1 MTISDIKRKFNSI
14 KFAISRAAWILPVL
28 LILPLSFS
36 CDDPISG
43 KIENKPPQ
51 TYLSIFP
58 DSTIAPGSTLKTIRW
73 WGDDPDGFVSG
84 FRISFDSVN
93 WGYTTDN
100 DSTFALSIN
109 GSDSTFRFFVSA
121 VDDQGLIDPTPATNL
136 YPVVNSAPSVTFE
149 AGTELPDT
157 SYPVASF
164 KWIGT
169 DPDGDENIASY
180 SWSLNDTLNFR
191 SVPANTTLLTLFK
204 DSGIVVNSNN
214 VFYLRAVDEAG
225 AVSPIVRMPDT
236 SRTWYVKNVTSR
248 ILMVRDIPSANI
260 ATATQYFAN
269 AFDTIRYDMIDIKSN
284 NGALIPKIVNPMWVE
299 TLGLYDIVFWVGG
312 TGSIANAANYG
323 LAQQSLPFYLLEGGK
338 VFFSSGFQGV
348 SASGQGE
355 LINFAPVDSVT
366 SCTIPFINIT
376 DSNLTI
382 IDNSYPP
389 VGSSSLITAVKGV
402 YTPATVI
409 YTFFNGQGCTT
420 SPIVVCFKDA
430 PVNPRIVH
438 MTLPVYFL
446 NRNPAASKTLFKRI
460 FIGEFG
466 LN

>member
-1 MTISDIKRKFNSI
+1 MSDIRRKFNAFKI
-14 KFAISRAAWILPVL
+14 AIGRAAWIIPVL
-28 LILPLSFS
+28 LILPFSFS
-36 CDDPISG
+36 CDDPISE
-43 KIENKPPQ
+43 KVENMPPQ

-58 DSTIAPGSTLKTIRW
+58 DSTIAPGSTLITIRW
-73 WGDDPDGFVSG
+73 WGDDPDGFITG
-84 FRISFDSVN
+84 FRVSFDSVD
-93 WGYTTDN
+93 WGYTTNN

-121 VDDQGLIDPTPATNL
+121 VDDQGLIDPTPASNL
-136 YPVVNSAPSVTFE
+136 YPVVNSAPVVTFE

-157 SYPVASF
+157 SFTVASF

-180 SWSLNDTLNFR
+180 LWSLNDTVNFR
-191 SVPANTTLLTLFK
+191 RVPASITLLTLNS
-204 DSGIVVNSNN
+204 DSGIIANANN
-214 VFYLRAVDEAG
+214 VFYLRAEDEAG
-225 AVSPIVRMPDT
+225 ALSPIVRMPDT
-236 SRTWYVKNVTSR
+236 SRTWHVKAVTSK
-248 ILMVRDIPSANI
+248 ILMVRDIPSANLV
-260 ATATQYFAN
+260 TATQYFAN
-269 AFDTIRYDMIDIKSN
+269 TLDTINYDMIDIKSN

-299 TLGLYDIVFWVGG
+299 TLGLFDVVFWVGG
-312 TGSIANAANYG
+312 TGSVANAANFS
-323 LAQQSLPFYLLEGGK
+323 LAQESLPFYLLDGGR

-348 SASGQGE
+348 GVSGQGS

-376 DSNLTI
+376 DSNLTKV
-382 IDNSYPP
+382 DNSYP
-389 VGSSSLITAVKGV
+389 VIGSSSLITAVKGV
-402 YTPATVI
+402 YTPAQVI

-430 PVNPRIVH
+430 PVNPRIVF

-446 NRNPAASKTLFKRI
+446 NRDPNASKDLFRKI

-466 LN
+466 IN

>member
-1 MTISDIKRKFNSI
+1 MSDQHGMMTNLKMV
-14 KFAISRAAWILPVL
+14 ISRTVWLLPLL

-43 KIENKPPQ
+43 KVENKPPQ

-58 DSTIAPGSTLKTIRW
+58 DSVIAPGSTLKTIRW
-73 WGDDPDGFVSG
+73 WGDDPDGFIAGYRV
-84 FRISFDSVN
+84 SFDSIN

-100 DSTFALSIN
+100 DSTFVLSIN

-121 VDDQGLIDPTPATNL
+121 VDDLGLEDPTPATNL
-136 YPVVNSAPSVTFE
+136 YPVVNSPPAVTFE

-157 SYPVASF
+157 TFPVASF
-164 KWIGT
+164 KWVGT
-169 DPDGDENIASY
+169 DPDGDENVSAY
-180 SWSLNDTLNFR
+180 YWSINDTLNFR
-191 SVPANTTLLTLFK
+191 RVEGNINLITLTR
-204 DSGIVVNSNN
+204 DSGILVNTTN
-214 VFYLRAVDEAG
+214 VFYLRAEDDAG
-225 AVSPIVRMPDT
+225 ALSPIIRMPDT
-236 SRTWYVKNVTSR
+236 SRSWYVRNVTSK
-248 ILMVRDIPSANI
+248 ILMVRDIPSGNI
-260 ATATQYFAN
+260 STATPYFEN
-269 AFDTIRYDMIDIKSN
+269 AFDTIQYDMIDIKSN
-284 NGALIPKIVNPMWVE
+284 NGSLIPNIVNPMWIE

-312 TGSIANAANYG
+312 TGSVFNAANFG
-323 LAQQSLPFYLLEGGK
+323 LAQQSLPFYLLNGGR

-348 SASGQGE
+348 SATGQGE

-366 SCTIPFINIT
+366 SCTIPFINTT

-382 IDNSYPP
+382 VDSSYPRI
-389 VGSSSLITAVKGV
+389 GSSSLITAVKGV

-420 SPIVVCFKDA
+420 SPINVCFKDF
-430 PVNPRIVH
+430 PVNPRIVY

-446 NRNPAASKTLFKRI
+446 NRDPVASKELFKRI

-466 LN
+466 YN

>member
-1 MTISDIKRKFNSI
+1 MSDIRRKFNAFKI
-14 KFAISRAAWILPVL
+14 AIGRAAWIIPVL
-28 LILPLSFS
+28 LILPFSFS
-36 CDDPISG
+36 CDDPISE
-43 KIENKPPQ
+43 KVENMPPQ

-58 DSTIAPGSTLKTIRW
+58 DSTIAPGSTLITIRW
-73 WGDDPDGFVSG
+73 WGDDPDVFITG
-84 FRISFDSVN
+84 FRVSFDSVD
-93 WGYTTDN
+93 WGYTTNN

-121 VDDQGLIDPTPATNL
+121 VDDQGLIDPTPASNL
-136 YPVVNSAPSVTFE
+136 YPVVNSAPVVTFE

-157 SYPVASF
+157 SFTIASF

-180 SWSLNDTLNFR
+180 LWSLNDTVNFR
-191 SVPANTTLLTLFK
+191 RVPASITLLTLNS
-204 DSGIVVNSNN
+204 DSGIIANANN
-214 VFYLRAVDEAG
+214 VFYLRAEDEAG
-225 AVSPIVRMPDT
+225 ALSPIVRMPDT
-236 SRTWYVKNVTSR
+236 SRTWHVKAVTSK
-248 ILMVRDIPSANI
+248 ILMVRDIPSANLV
-260 ATATQYFAN
+260 TATQYFAN
-269 AFDTIRYDMIDIKSN
+269 TLDTINYDMIDIKSN

-299 TLGLYDIVFWVGG
+299 TLGLFDVVFWVGG
-312 TGSIANAANYG
+312 TGSVANAANFS
-323 LAQQSLPFYLLEGGK
+323 LAQESLPFYLLDGGR

-348 SASGQGE
+348 GVSGQGS

-376 DSNLTI
+376 DSNLTKV
-382 IDNSYPP
+382 DNSYP
-389 VGSSSLITAVKGV
+389 VIGSSSLITAVKGV
-402 YTPATVI
+402 YTPAQVI

-430 PVNPRIVH
+430 PVNPRIVF

-446 NRNPAASKTLFKRI
+446 NRDPNASKDLFRKI

-466 LN
+466 IN

>member
-1 MTISDIKRKFNSI
+1 MTMSDIRRKFNAFKI
-14 KFAISRAAWILPVL
+14 AIGRAAWIIPVL
-28 LILPLSFS
+28 LILPFSFS
-36 CDDPISG
+36 CDDPISE
-43 KIENKPPQ
+43 KVENMPPQ

-58 DSTIAPGSTLKTIRW
+58 DSTIAPGSTLITIRW
-73 WGDDPDGFVSG
+73 WGDDPDGFITG
-84 FRISFDSVN
+84 FRVSFDSVD
-93 WGYTTDN
+93 WGYTTNN

-121 VDDQGLIDPTPATNL
+121 VDDQGLIDPTPASNL
-136 YPVVNSAPSVTFE
+136 YPVVNSAPVVTFE

-157 SYPVASF
+157 SFTIASF

-180 SWSLNDTLNFR
+180 LWSLNDTVNFR
-191 SVPANTTLLTLFK
+191 RVPASITLLTLNS
-204 DSGIVVNSNN
+204 DSGIIANANN
-214 VFYLRAVDEAG
+214 VFYLRAEDEAG
-225 AVSPIVRMPDT
+225 ALSPIVRMPDT
-236 SRTWYVKNVTSR
+236 SRTWHVKAVTSK
-248 ILMVRDIPSANI
+248 ILMVRDIPSANLV
-260 ATATQYFAN
+260 TATQYFAN
-269 AFDTIRYDMIDIKSN
+269 TLDTINYDMIDIKSN

-299 TLGLYDIVFWVGG
+299 TLGLFDVVFWVGG
-312 TGSIANAANYG
+312 TGSVANAANFS
-323 LAQQSLPFYLLEGGK
+323 LAQESLPFYLLDGGR

-348 SASGQGE
+348 GVSGQGS

-376 DSNLTI
+376 DSNLTKV
-382 IDNSYPP
+382 DNSYP
-389 VGSSSLITAVKGV
+389 VIGSSSLITAVKGV
-402 YTPATVI
+402 YTPAQVI

-430 PVNPRIVH
+430 PVNPRIVF

-446 NRNPAASKTLFKRI
+446 NRDPNASKDLFRKI

-466 LN
+466 IN

>member
-1 MTISDIKRKFNSI
+1 MSDIRRKFNSI
-14 KFAISRAAWILPVL
+14 KIAIGRTVWILPVL
-28 LILPLSFS
+28 LILSFLFS
-36 CDDPISG
+36 CEDPTSG
-43 KIENKPPQ
+43 KIENLAPQ

-58 DSTIAPGSTLKTIRW
+58 DSTIAPGSTLITIRW
-73 WGDDPDGFVSG
+73 WGDDPDGFITGYRV
-84 FRISFDSVN
+84 SFDSVN

-136 YPVVNSAPSVTFE
+136 YPVVNSAPAVTFE

-157 SYPVASF
+157 SFTIASF
-164 KWIGT
+164 KWIGS
-169 DPDGDENIASY
+169 DPDGEENIASY
-180 SWSLNDTLNFR
+180 LWSLNDTINFR
-191 SVPANTTLLTLFK
+191 RVPASITLLTLNS
-204 DSGIVVNSNN
+204 DSGIIANANN

-225 AVSPIVRMPDT
+225 ALSPIVRMPDT
-236 SRTWYVKNVTSR
+236 SRTWHVKAVTSK
-248 ILMVRDIPSANI
+248 ILMVRDIPSANLT
-260 ATATQYFAN
+260 TATQYFAN
-269 AFDTIRYDMIDIKSN
+269 ALDTISYDMIDIKSN

-299 TLGLYDIVFWVGG
+299 TLGLFDVVFWVGG
-312 TGSIANAANYG
+312 TGSVANAANFS
-323 LAQQSLPFYLLEGGK
+323 LAQESLPYYLLGGGK

-348 SASGQGE
+348 GVSGQGS

-376 DSNLTI
+376 DSNLTQV
-382 IDNSYPP
+382 DNSYP
-389 VGSSSLITAVKGV
+389 VIGSSSLITAVKGV
-402 YTPATVI
+402 YTQAQVI

-430 PVNPRIVH
+430 PINPRIVY

-446 NRNPAASKTLFKRI
+446 NRDPNASKVLFRRI

-466 LN
+466 IN

>member
-1 MTISDIKRKFNSI
+1 MTMSDIRRKFNAFKI
-14 KFAISRAAWILPVL
+14 AIGRAAWIIPVL
-28 LILPLSFS
+28 LILPFSFS
-36 CDDPISG
+36 CDDPISE
-43 KIENKPPQ
+43 KVENMPPQ

-58 DSTIAPGSTLKTIRW
+58 DSTIAPGSTLITIRW
-73 WGDDPDGFVSG
+73 WGDDPDGFITG
-84 FRISFDSVN
+84 FRVSFDSVD
-93 WGYTTDN
+93 WGYTTNN

-136 YPVVNSAPSVTFE
+136 YPVVNSAPVVTFE

-157 SYPVASF
+157 SFTIASF

-180 SWSLNDTLNFR
+180 LWSLNDTVNFR
-191 SVPANTTLLTLFK
+191 RVPASITLLTLNS
-204 DSGIVVNSNN
+204 DSGIIANANN
-214 VFYLRAVDEAG
+214 VFYLRAEDEAG
-225 AVSPIVRMPDT
+225 ALSPIVRMPDT
-236 SRTWYVKNVTSR
+236 SRTWHVKAVTSK
-248 ILMVRDIPSANI
+248 ILMVRDIPSANL

-269 AFDTIRYDMIDIKSN
+269 ALDTINYDMIDIKSN

-299 TLGLYDIVFWVGG
+299 TLGLFDVVFWVGG
-312 TGSIANAANYG
+312 TGSVANAANFS
-323 LAQQSLPFYLLEGGK
+323 LAQESLPFYLLDGGR

-348 SASGQGE
+348 GVSGQGS

-376 DSNLTI
+376 DSNLTKV
-382 IDNSYPP
+382 DNSYP
-389 VGSSSLITAVKGV
+389 VIGSSSLITAVKGV
-402 YTPATVI
+402 YTPAQVI

-430 PVNPRIVH
+430 PVNPRIVY

-446 NRNPAASKTLFKRI
+446 NRDPIASKDLFRKI

-466 LN
+466 IN

>member
-1 MTISDIKRKFNSI
+1 MSGIRRKFNAFKI
-14 KFAISRAAWILPVL
+14 AIGRAAWIVPVL
-28 LILPLSFS
+28 LVLLFSFS
-36 CDDPISG
+36 CDDPTSG
-43 KIENKPPQ
+43 KIENLPPQ

-58 DSTIAPGSTLKTIRW
+58 DSTIAPGSTLITIRW
-73 WGDDPDGFVSG
+73 WGDDPDGFISG
-84 FRISFDSVN
+84 FRVSFDSAN
-93 WGYTTDN
+93 WGYTTNN

-136 YPVVNSAPSVTFE
+136 YPVVNSAPVVTFE

-157 SYPVASF
+157 SFTVASF

-180 SWSLNDTLNFR
+180 LWSLNDTVNFR
-191 SVPANTTLLTLFK
+191 RVPASITLLTLNS
-204 DSGIVVNSNN
+204 DSGIIANANN
-214 VFYLRAVDEAG
+214 VFYLRAEDEAG
-225 AVSPIVRMPDT
+225 ALSPIVRMPDT
-236 SRTWYVKNVTSR
+236 SRTWHVKAVTSK
-248 ILMVRDIPSANI
+248 ILMVRDIPSANL

-269 AFDTIRYDMIDIKSN
+269 ALDTINYDMIDIKSN

-299 TLGLYDIVFWVGG
+299 TLGLFDVVFWVGG
-312 TGSIANAANYG
+312 TGSVANAANFS
-323 LAQQSLPFYLLEGGK
+323 LAQESLPFYLLDGGR

-348 SASGQGE
+348 GVSGQGS

-376 DSNLTI
+376 DSNLTKV
-382 IDNSYPP
+382 DNSYP
-389 VGSSSLITAVKGV
+389 VIGSSSLITAVKGV
-402 YTPATVI
+402 YTPAQVI

-430 PVNPRIVH
+430 PVNPRIVY

-446 NRNPAASKTLFKRI
+446 NRDPNASKDLFRKI

-466 LN
+466 IN

>member
-1 MTISDIKRKFNSI
+1 MSDIRRKFNAFKI
-14 KFAISRAAWILPVL
+14 AIGRAAWIIPVL
-28 LILPLSFS
+28 LILPFSFS
-36 CDDPISG
+36 CDDPISE
-43 KIENKPPQ
+43 KVENMPPQ

-58 DSTIAPGSTLKTIRW
+58 DSTIAPGSTLITIRW
-73 WGDDPDGFVSG
+73 WGDDPDGFITG
-84 FRISFDSVN
+84 FRVSFDSVD
-93 WGYTTDN
+93 WGYTTNN

-121 VDDQGLIDPTPATNL
+121 VDDQGLIDPTPASNL
-136 YPVVNSAPSVTFE
+136 YPVVNSAPVVTFE

-157 SYPVASF
+157 SFTIASF

-180 SWSLNDTLNFR
+180 LWSLNDTVNFR
-191 SVPANTTLLTLFK
+191 RVPASITLLTLNS
-204 DSGIVVNSNN
+204 DSGIIANANN
-214 VFYLRAVDEAG
+214 VFYLRAEDEAG
-225 AVSPIVRMPDT
+225 ALSPIVRMPDT
-236 SRTWYVKNVTSR
+236 SRTWHVKAVTSK
-248 ILMVRDIPSANI
+248 ILMVRDIPSANLV
-260 ATATQYFAN
+260 TATQYFAN
-269 AFDTIRYDMIDIKSN
+269 TLDTINYDMIDIKSN

-299 TLGLYDIVFWVGG
+299 TLGLFDVVFWVGG
-312 TGSIANAANYG
+312 TGSVANAANFS
-323 LAQQSLPFYLLEGGK
+323 LAQESLPFYLLDGGR

-348 SASGQGE
+348 GVSGQGS

-376 DSNLTI
+376 DSNLTKV
-382 IDNSYPP
+382 DNSYP
-389 VGSSSLITAVKGV
+389 VIGSSSLITAVKGV
-402 YTPATVI
+402 YTPAQVI

-430 PVNPRIVH
+430 PVNPRIVF

-446 NRNPAASKTLFKRI
+446 NRDPNASKDLFRKI

-466 LN
+466 IN

>member
-1 MTISDIKRKFNSI
+1 MTMSDIRRKFNAFKI
-14 KFAISRAAWILPVL
+14 AIGRAAWIIPVL
-28 LILPLSFS
+28 LILPFSFS
-36 CDDPISG
+36 CDDPISE
-43 KIENKPPQ
+43 KVENMPPQ

-58 DSTIAPGSTLKTIRW
+58 DSTIAPGSTLITIRW
-73 WGDDPDGFVSG
+73 WGDDPDGFITG
-84 FRISFDSVN
+84 FRVSFDSVD
-93 WGYTTDN
+93 WGYTTNN

-121 VDDQGLIDPTPATNL
+121 VDDHGLIDPTPATNL
-136 YPVVNSAPSVTFE
+136 YPVVNSAPVVTFE

-157 SYPVASF
+157 SFTIASF

-180 SWSLNDTLNFR
+180 LWSLNDTVNFR
-191 SVPANTTLLTLFK
+191 RVPASITLLTLNS
-204 DSGIVVNSNN
+204 DSGIIANASN
-214 VFYLRAVDEAG
+214 VFYLRAEDEAG
-225 AVSPIVRMPDT
+225 ALSPIVRMPDT
-236 SRTWYVKNVTSR
+236 SRTWHVKAVTSK
-248 ILMVRDIPSANI
+248 ILMVRDIPSANL

-269 AFDTIRYDMIDIKSN
+269 ALDTINYDMIDIKSN

-299 TLGLYDIVFWVGG
+299 TLGLFDVVFWVGG
-312 TGSIANAANYG
+312 TGSVANAANFS
-323 LAQQSLPFYLLEGGK
+323 LAQESLPFYLLDGGR

-348 SASGQGE
+348 GVSGQGS

-376 DSNLTI
+376 DSNLTK
-382 IDNSYPP
+382 IDNSYP
-389 VGSSSLITAVKGV
+389 VIGSSSLITAVKGV
-402 YTPATVI
+402 YTPAQVI

-430 PVNPRIVH
+430 PVNPRIVY

-446 NRNPAASKTLFKRI
+446 NRDPIASKDLFRKI

-466 LN
+466 IN